1 MKKPVILLIAI
12 VFVIISCKNKKTT
25 EYTVLGLY
33 TPYQN
38 AGTPEKIIGK
48 VEKMTERGYWAIPD
62 GDTFKKGNPITD
74 IERDSI
80 GWPPNWECTFDISGD
95 PVTCSWLYANN
106 KSIRRY
112 ETFKENN
119 ILTLAKLYY
128 NDTLGKYEKI
138 RHNADGDIIERKV
151 FDAVAD
157 TLLYSYI
164 NKFST
169 KKDTN
174 ILAVYDY
181 KGIPIGSIKTAIVD
195 KDGKYLSTYT
205 VYIEGGKT
213 HMFGQEFKYNEKG
226 NNLGLIK
233 WEDNKEN
240 VTEHWYASPVEYDQ
254 KGNVIMSIVKNK
266 KGMVSIWERT
276 YTYFD

>member
-12 VFVIISCKNKKTT
+12 VFVIIGCKSKKTT

-38 AGTPEKIIGK
+38 AGTPEKLIGK
-48 VEKMTERGYWAIPD
+48 VEKMTERCYWAIPD

-80 GWPPNWECTFDISGD
+80 GWPPNWECTFDKSGD
-95 PVTCSWLYANN
+95 PVICSWLYANN

-112 ETFKENN
+112 EMFKENN

-138 RHNADGDIIERKV
+138 RHNADGDIIEQKV
-151 FDAVAD
+151 FNAVVD
-157 TLLYSYI
+157 TLLFTYISQYSL
-164 NKFST
+164 KR
-169 KKDTN
+169 DTL
-174 ILAVYDY
+174 IRQFYDY
-181 KGIPIGSIKTAIVD
+181 KGIPSSKRIAIVD
-195 KDGKYLSTYT
+195 KDGKYLSFTYYKEDGT
-205 VYIEGGKT
+205 PVR
-213 HMFGQEFKYNEKG
+213 GQEFKYNEKG

-240 VTEHWYASPVEYDQ
+240 VTEHWYLSPVEYDQ

-276 YTYFD
+276 YTYFE

>member
-12 VFVIISCKNKKTT
+12 VFVIIGCKNKKTT

-38 AGTPEKIIGK
+38 SGTPEKLIGK
-48 VEKMTERGYWAIPD
+48 VEKMTERCYWAIPD

-74 IERDSI
+74 IEGDSI
-80 GWPPNWECTFDISGD
+80 GWPPNWECTFDKSGD
-95 PVTCSWLYANN
+95 PVICSWLYANN

-112 ETFKENN
+112 EMFKENN

-151 FDAVAD
+151 FNAVVD
-157 TLLYSYI
+157 TLLYTYTSQYSLKRDTLI
-164 NKFST
+164 NQ
-169 KKDTN
+169 
-174 ILAVYDY
+174 LYDY
-181 KGIPIGSIKTAIVD
+181 KGIPSPKRIAIVD
-195 KDGKYLSTYT
+195 KDGKYLSFTYYKEDGT
-205 VYIEGGKT
+205 PGR
-213 HMFGQEFKYNEKG
+213 GQEFKYNEKG

-240 VTEHWYASPVEYDQ
+240 VTEHWYLSPVEYDQ

-276 YTYFD
+276 YTYFE